1 MRKAKLF
8 ILIVLIVSCSEKG
21 NLEEKSQI
29 DTIEN
34 QEVIY
39 NNLIDNSSE
48 SVTQS
53 NNLSFLALGDS
64 YTIGEGVSEDQRW
77 PNQIVNI
84 ALNRD
89 VLFDQPIIIAKTG
102 WRTEQLL
109 DTLKKINFIKKF
121 DYVSLMIGVNNQYS
135 LKSIDT
141 FRLDLI
147 KLLDMSIGYTKKRDN
162 VALISIPD
170 WGVTPF
176 GERYDRNR
184 IKEEIDQ
191 FNSVIIDV
199 ANTNDILYV
208 DVTEISRRAF
218 LEKDLIANDSLH
230 PSGKMYKEWAEKIYD
245 LWIK

>member
-48 SVTQS
+48 SVAQS

-64 YTIGEGVSEDQRW
+64 YTIGQNVSEDQRW

-84 ALNRD
+84 ALNKD
-89 VLFDQPIIIAKTG
+89 VLFDQPNIIAKTG

-218 LEKDLIANDSLH
+218 IEKDLIANDSLH

>member
-1 MRKAKLF
+1 MRKAILF

-21 NLEEKSQI
+21 NLDEKSQI

-34 QEVIY
+34 QEAIY
-39 NNLIDNSSE
+39 NDLIDNSSE
-48 SVTQS
+48 SVAQS

-64 YTIGEGVSEDQRW
+64 YTIGQNVSEDQRW

-184 IKEEIDQ
+184 IEEEIDQ

>member
-84 ALNRD
+84 ALNKD
-89 VLFDQPIIIAKTG
+89 VLFDQPNIIAKTG

-176 GERYDRNR
+176 GERYDRNK

-218 LEKDLIANDSLH
+218 IEKDLIANDSLH